1 MSSTISFDARAAKAL
16 APGQHII
23 VAGCPG
29 LRLERTEAFSTWTY
43 RYRSPVDGKL
53 RQVKIGHWPA
63 VSFGKAHSAWEA
75 LRDRREAGEDPA
87 AQRRDARAAKK
98 VAAKKALGYTVERL
112 IHDYLEGHVKHMRKP
127 ASYTEMQRVF
137 GRLAGP
143 LNDRQAEAITRTD
156 AFEFLEAL
164 ANTPVQAKLIR
175 QELAGAWDY
184 ALDAGRLPD
193 NTPNWWRLVMKR
205 KLKSKGMIRDGERTT
220 GKRILRGD
228 EVGTLIRWLPNFAP
242 AVADLLTLYLWTGCR
257 GGELVQM
264 AGAEITEEEDGWWWT
279 CPKAKTKNAR
289 HERATDLRVPLI
301 GRAASIVKARLA
313 AHGGGYLFPSEGAS
327 DEPFKTQ
334 RSLTYAVNYR
344 QPYNKSR
351 TATARERLP
360 VTHWSPHDL
369 RRTVR
374 TMLAALGC
382 SNEVAESVLG
392 HLLPGVQGVYNLHAY
407 DKERREWLTRLDGH
421 IEALAASTGLPAR
434 P

>member
-1 MSSTISFDARAAKAL
+1 MIFDPKAAKSL

-29 LRLERTEAFSTWTY
+29 LRLERTESFATWTY

-63 VSFGKAHSAWEA
+63 VSFAKAMGAWEA
-75 LRDRREAGEDPA
+75 LRDKREAGEDPA
-87 AQRRDARAAKK
+87 AQRREARAAKK
-98 VAAKKALGYTVERL
+98 AAATRAVGYTVERL
-112 IHDYLEGHVKHMRKP
+112 IHDYMEGHVRHMRKP
-127 ASYTEMQRVF
+127 ASYAEMQRVF
-137 GRLAGP
+137 KRLAGP
-143 LNDRQAEAITRTD
+143 LVDRQAADITRTD

-164 ANTPVQAKLIR
+164 ASTPVSARLIR

-205 KLKSKGMIRDGERTT
+205 KLKSKGRLRDGERTT
-220 GKRILRGD
+220 AKRVLRGD
-228 EVGTLIRWLPNFAP
+228 EVGVLIGWLPHFAP

-264 AGAEITEEEDGWWWT
+264 EGTEVTEEADGLWWT

-289 HERATDLRVPLI
+289 HERATDLRVPLV
-301 GRAASIVKARLA
+301 GRAATIVKARLA
-313 AHGGGYLFPSEGAS
+313 LYGAGYLFPAESERAG
-327 DEPFKTQ
+327 EPYKTQ
-334 RSLTYAVNYR
+334 RSLAYAVHYR
-344 QPYNKSR
+344 QPYNKAR
-351 TATARERLP
+351 PEVQRERLP
-360 VTHWSPHDL
+360 VTHWAPHDL

-407 DKERREWLTRLDGH
+407 DSERREWLTRLDAH
-421 IEALAASTGLPAR
+421 MEALASAAGLPAR